1 MPGRQPGGSA
11 GGGRTP
17 VGRAPCGGYADWVLP
32 VSAALSPT
40 AAPTADAAPAP
51 ATDAAPITDLA
62 PNVGRP
68 AAEQPRVSLITMGC
82 ARNEVDS
89 SEIAGRL
96 SNGGYRL
103 VADGERAD
111 VVVVNTCAFV
121 ASAKKDSIDT
131 VLAAADTGA
140 KVVAVGCLAE
150 RYGRELADALPEADA
165 VLGFDAYPDLAGL
178 LGDVLDGH
186 RPTSHVPVDRRTLLP
201 ISPTARPVAAGAVSV
216 PGHASAPAAGDT
228 AGPASGPVLVRRL
241 LHSGPVAPLKIA
253 SGCDRRCTFCAIPAF
268 RGSFVSRPPQEIV
281 AEAHWLAGQGVREI
295 VLVSENSTS
304 YGKDLPGDGQ
314 LERLLAALAQ
324 VPGIVR
330 VRLSYLQPA
339 ETRPGLITS
348 IARLAGVADY
358 YDMSFQHASETV
370 LRRMKRFGS
379 KDSFLAL
386 TEQIRAAA
394 PEAGIRSNVI
404 VGFPGETA
412 AELADLTEF
421 LIGARMDA
429 VGVFGYSDED
439 GTAALALPGKIDQ
452 DEIDDRVEQVTTLV
466 EELTAQR
473 AEDRIGT
480 ELLVLVDDVSDG
492 VAGRGEHQA
501 PEVDGNTTLLD
512 ADGVRLGDLVRARVV
527 GTDGIDLIAEAVQVL
542 PAPQPAGGGAGLRAG
557 SHPVSLAG
565 ARP

>member
-1 MPGRQPGGSA
+1 MS
-11 GGGRTP
+11 
-17 VGRAPCGGYADWVLP
+17 
-32 VSAALSPT
+32 SAASAT
-40 AAPTADAAPAP
+40 TAPTVRAERPTNAATGPRGGA
-51 ATDAAPITDLA
+51 
-62 PNVGRP
+62 
-68 AAEQPRVSLITMGC
+68 RVSLITMGC

-96 SNGGYRL
+96 AGGGYEL

-150 RYGRELADALPEADA
+150 RYGKELAQALPEADA

-186 RPTSHVPVDRRTLLP
+186 RPASHVPVDRRTLLP
-201 ISPTARPVAAGAVSV
+201 ISPTSRPAAAGAVSV
-216 PGHASAPAAGDT
+216 PGHSTGSPVGHAAGDT

-314 LERLLAALAQ
+314 LEALLASLAQ
-324 VPGIVR
+324 VPGIIR

-339 ETRPGLITS
+339 ETRPGLVTA
-348 IARLAGVADY
+348 IADLAGVADY

-379 KDSFLAL
+379 KDSFLGL
-386 TEQIRAAA
+386 TAQIRAAA

-412 AELADLTEF
+412 AELAELEEF

-439 GTAALALPGKIDQ
+439 GTAALSLPGKIDQ
-452 DEIDDRVEQVTTLV
+452 DEIDDRVERITTLV

-480 ELLVLVDDVSDG
+480 EILVLVDDLSDG

-501 PEVDGNTTLLD
+501 PEVDGNTLLVN
-512 ADGVRLGDLVRARVV
+512 ADGILLGDLVRARVV
-527 GTDGIDLIAEAVQVL
+527 DTDGIDLIATALDVL
-542 PAPQPAGGGAGLRAG
+542 PAPQPAGGSAGIRAG
-557 SHPVSLAG
+557 SPLATGSLAG
-565 ARP
+565 VRR

>member
-1 MPGRQPGGSA
+1 VPS
-11 GGGRTP
+11 
-17 VGRAPCGGYADWVLP
+17 
-32 VSAALSPT
+32 T
-40 AAPTADAAPAP
+40 AAPTVGAAVTAQHAKSPHSGA
-51 ATDAAPITDLA
+51 
-62 PNVGRP
+62 
-68 AAEQPRVSLITMGC
+68 RVSLITMGC
-82 ARNEVDS
+82 ARNDVDS

-96 SNGGYRL
+96 AGGGYEL

-150 RYGRELADALPEADA
+150 RYGVELAQALPEANA
-165 VLGFDAYPDLAGL
+165 VLGFDAYPDLADL

-201 ISPTARPVAAGAVSV
+201 ISPTSRPAAAGTVSV
-216 PGHASAPAAGDT
+216 PGHSARAAGDT

-268 RGSFVSRPPQEIV
+268 RGSFVSRPPAEIV
-281 AEAHWLAGQGVREI
+281 AEAQWLAGQGVREI

-304 YGKDLPGDGQ
+304 YGKDLPGDRQ

-324 VPGIVR
+324 VPGVVR

-339 ETRPGLITS
+339 ETKPSLVTTIAGLS
-348 IARLAGVADY
+348 GVADY

-379 KDSFLAL
+379 KDSFLSL
-386 TEQIRAAA
+386 TAQIRAAA

-412 AELADLTEF
+412 AELAELEEF

-439 GTAALALPGKIDQ
+439 GTAALSLPGKIDQ
-452 DEIDDRVEQVTTLV
+452 DDIDDRVERLTTLV

-480 ELLVLVDDVSDG
+480 EVLVLVDDLSDG

-501 PEVDGNTTLLD
+501 PEVDGSTTLLD
-512 ADGVRLGDLVRARVV
+512 ADGVLLGDLVRARVV
-527 GTDGIDLIAEAVQVL
+527 GTDGIDLIAEAAEIL
-542 PAPQPAGGGAGLRAG
+542 PAPQPAGGVPVLRAG
-557 SHPVSLAG
+557 SSPVSATLVG

>member
-1 MPGRQPGGSA
+1 MSPA
-11 GGGRTP
+11 
-17 VGRAPCGGYADWVLP
+17 VL
-32 VSAALSPT
+32 AASS
-40 AAPTADAAPAP
+40 AAPTATRNEGAR
-51 ATDAAPITDLA
+51 T
-62 PNVGRP
+62 GGS
-68 AAEQPRVSLITMGC
+68 RVSLITLGC

-96 SNGGYRL
+96 AGGGYQL
-103 VADGERAD
+103 VEDGAAAD

-150 RYGRELADALPEADA
+150 RYGTELAEALPEADA
-165 VLGFDAYPDLAGL
+165 VLGFDAYPELADL

-186 RPTSHVPVDRRTLLP
+186 RPISHVPVDRRTLLP
-201 ISPTARPVAAGAVSV
+201 ISPSSRPAAASGLSV
-216 PGHASAPAAGDT
+216 PGHSAGGGPGGT
-228 AGPASGPVLVRRL
+228 TGPASGPVLVRKL
-241 LHSGPVAPLKIA
+241 LHAGPVAPLKIA

-268 RGSFVSRPPQEIV
+268 RGSFVSRPADEII
-281 AEAHWLAGQGVREI
+281 AEAHWLAGQGVREV

-304 YGKDLPGDGQ
+304 YGKDLPGEGQ
-314 LERLLAALAQ
+314 LERLLAGLAA
-324 VPGIVR
+324 VPGIIR

-339 ETRPGLITS
+339 ETRPSLITT
-348 IARLAGVADY
+348 IAQLHGVADY

-386 TEQIRAAA
+386 TAQIRAAA

-404 VGFPGETA
+404 VGFPGETE
-412 AELADLTEF
+412 AELAELEDF

-439 GTAALALPGKIDQ
+439 GTAALHLPGKIDQ
-452 DEIDDRVEQVTTLV
+452 DDIDERVERVSSLV
-466 EELTAQR
+466 EELTSQR

-480 ELLVLVDDVSDG
+480 EVTVLVDDLSDG
-492 VAGRGEHQA
+492 VIGRAEHQA
-501 PEVDGNTTLLD
+501 PEVDGSTLLTD
-512 ADGVRLGDLVRARVV
+512 ADGVLLGDLVRARVI
-527 GTDGIDLIAEAVQVL
+527 GTDGIDLIAQLVEVL
-542 PAPQPAGGGAGLRAG
+542 PAAHHDPRA
-557 SHPVSLAG
+557 VTDDTVRG

>member
-1 MPGRQPGGSA
+1 MSSA
-11 GGGRTP
+11 VPPTP
-17 VGRAPCGGYADWVLP
+17 VSVAATPRAAG
-32 VSAALSPT
+32 S
-40 AAPTADAAPAP
+40 
-51 ATDAAPITDLA
+51 
-62 PNVGRP
+62 
-68 AAEQPRVSLITMGC
+68 RVSLITLGC

-96 SNGGYRL
+96 AGGGYEL
-103 VADGERAD
+103 VEDGAPAD
-111 VVVVNTCAFV
+111 VIVVNTCAFV

-150 RYGRELADALPEADA
+150 RYGNELSEALPEADA
-165 VLGFDAYPDLAGL
+165 VLGFDAYPDLAAL
-178 LGDVLDGH
+178 LGDVIEGH
-186 RPTSHVPVDRRTLLP
+186 KPVSHVPVDRRTLLP
-201 ISPTARPVAAGAVSV
+201 ISPTSRPAAAHAVSV
-216 PGHASAPAAGDT
+216 PGHSARPASGPDT
-228 AGPASGPVLVRRL
+228 AGPASGPVLVRKL
-241 LHSGPVAPLKIA
+241 LHAGPVAPLKIA

-268 RGSFVSRPPQEIV
+268 RGSFVSRPADEII
-281 AEAHWLAGQGVREI
+281 AEANWLAGQGVREI

-314 LERLLAALAQ
+314 LERLLAGLAR

-339 ETRPGLITS
+339 ETKPSLVTA
-348 IARLAGVADY
+348 IADLAGVADY

-386 TEQIRAAA
+386 TAQIRAAA

-412 AELADLTEF
+412 AELAELEEF

-439 GTAALALPGKIDQ
+439 GTAALDLPGKIDD
-452 DEIDDRVEQVTTLV
+452 DEIDERVERITSLV
-466 EELTAQR
+466 EELTSQR

-480 ELLVLVDDVSDG
+480 TISVLVDDLSDG
-492 VAGRGEHQA
+492 VVGRGEHQA
-501 PEVDGNTTLLD
+501 PEVDGSTTLLG
-512 ADGVRLGDLVRARVV
+512 ADGVLLGDVVRARVV
-527 GTDGIDLIAEAVQVL
+527 GTDGIDLIAELVEVL
-542 PAPQPAGGGAGLRAG
+542 PAPAVDIDHLRSG
-557 SHPVSLAG
+557 V
-565 ARP
+565 